1 MCTCITVYL
10 KHVNYVGA
18 QSLSRVRLFATLWT
32 VALQAP
38 LSMGF
43 PRQEYWSELPLP
55 PLGIF
60 PTQGSN
66 PHVLCFLYL
75 QADSLPLVP
84 PGKPLYIYIYIYI
97 YIEKRDILELRDFP
111 VVQ

>member
-1 MCTCITVYL
+1 MYNCVPETCQLCVCS
-10 KHVNYVGA
+10 VS
-18 QSLSRVRLFATLWT
+18 QSGPTLCDAMDCETLWT

-60 PTQGSN
+60 PTQGLN
-66 PHVLCFLYL
+66 PHVLCFLYW

-84 PGKPLYIYIYIYI
+84 PGKPLYSIIYIYIKKK
-97 YIEKRDILELRDFP
+97 ERF
-111 VVQ
+111 